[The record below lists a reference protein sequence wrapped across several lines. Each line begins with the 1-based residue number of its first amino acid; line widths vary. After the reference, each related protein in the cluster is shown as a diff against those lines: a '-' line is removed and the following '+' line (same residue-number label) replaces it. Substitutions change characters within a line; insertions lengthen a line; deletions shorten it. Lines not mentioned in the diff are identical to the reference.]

1 MSRPLGRSRTAI
13 EDALSPPVVGVT
25 VYKTPCPFGSISGHQ
40 CPDSPRVRSGRV
52 STVGVP
58 PSALTRSRIED
69 DLVDGHGRG
78 FPKMLTRGGIRRMAK
93 TKRIFTETDRQK
105 LLSAIEQCR
114 KAGIDAL
121 GAPCTGN
128 INARTSAL
136 IDAIDN
142 VAELLTSNR
151 DHFWLEPTTNAHF
164 K

>member
-1 MSRPLGRSRTAI
+1 
-13 EDALSPPVVGVT
+13 
-25 VYKTPCPFGSISGHQ
+25 
-40 CPDSPRVRSGRV
+40 
-52 STVGVP
+52 
-58 PSALTRSRIED
+58 
-69 DLVDGHGRG
+69 
-78 FPKMLTRGGIRRMAK
+78 MAK
-93 TKRIFTETDRQK
+93 AKRIFTETDRQK